1 MAEEKK
7 NKRQVVLSHK
17 DAFKISLRNIR
28 IRFGRSIIV
37 TASIG
42 LGIAFLASVLTDN
55 IISDNLLKNGPDQ
68 IRLIMQAAEEG
79 SHSRQIWLVTLS
91 LIVCVVGITNSML
104 MSVTERCKEIGTMK
118 CLGALDR
125 FVIELFM
132 LESFLQ
138 GIIGSIAGV
147 FVGMLGIIIVYL
159 LKYGGIVFRF
169 LPIFALLKCSFFA
182 LILGTL
188 ISVVG
193 AVYPAYLSSKLEP
206 AEAIR
211 REV

>member
-7 NKRQVVLSHK
+7 IQRQVVLSHK

-55 IISDNLLKNGPDQ
+55 IISNNLLKNGPEQ
-68 IRLIMQAAEEG
+68 IKLIMQTAEEG

-118 CLGALDR
+118 CLGALNR
-125 FVIELFM
+125 FIIELFM

-138 GIIGSIAGV
+138 GIIGSVAGV
-147 FVGMLGIIIVYL
+147 LVGMFAIIILYL
-159 LKYGGIVFRF
+159 VKYGGIVFHF
-169 LPIFALLKCSFFA
+169 FPILSLLKCSFFA
-182 LILGTL
+182 LVLGTL

-193 AVYPAYLSSKLEP
+193 AVYPAYLSSKMEP

-211 REV
+211 KEV